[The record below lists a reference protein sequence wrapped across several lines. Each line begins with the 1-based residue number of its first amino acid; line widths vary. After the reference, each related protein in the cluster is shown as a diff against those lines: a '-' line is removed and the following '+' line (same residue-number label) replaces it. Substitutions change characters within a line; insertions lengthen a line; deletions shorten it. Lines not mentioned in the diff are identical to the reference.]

1 MEIMETKF
9 KITGKDID
17 KICESKE
24 LKYLFLASFI
34 SSDNTTTKEEAERN
48 LEFISSFE
56 NALGD
61 STISNDEKDEIRNY
75 LKKGKEI
82 LNADI
87 ERFKEEK

>member
-1 MEIMETKF
+1 MENKF

-17 KICESKE
+17 KICETKE
-24 LKYLFLASFI
+24 LKYLFLAALI
-34 SSDNTTTKEEAERN
+34 SSDNATTKEEAERN

-56 NALGD
+56 NALDD
-61 STISNDEKDEIRNY
+61 STVSNDEKEEIRNF

>member
-1 MEIMETKF
+1 MEV
-9 KITGKDID
+9 KIKVTGQDID
-17 KICESKE
+17 KICENKE
-24 LKYLFLASFI
+24 LKYLFLAALI

-56 NALGD
+56 NALNN
-61 STISNDEKDEIRNY
+61 STVSNDEKEEIRNF

>member
-1 MEIMETKF
+1 MENKF
-9 KITGKDID
+9 KITGQDID
-17 KICESKE
+17 KICENKE
-24 LKYLFLASFI
+24 LKYLFLTALI

-56 NALGD
+56 NALND
-61 STISNDEKDEIRNY
+61 STVSNDEKEEIRNF